1 MLKTTAAGKRQT
13 QTHVTILSKAGMLAL
28 ITFTVAP
35 DGARITSSDPRQ
47 PKPKS
52 CRFKTPLAA
61 VASHTRALATTMRW
75 RLADR
80 LQRAG
85 AAGVAAKKRAANN
98 SRSTTE

>member
-52 CRFKTPLAA
+52 CQFKTPLAA
-61 VASHTRALATTMRW
+61 VASHTRALATTMRNGW
-75 RLADR
+75 QIAYSGPVLR
-80 LQRAG
+80 G
-85 AAGVAAKKRAANN
+85 
-98 SRSTTE
+98 

>member
-1 MLKTTAAGKRQT
+1 MSAA
-13 QTHVTILSKAGMLAL
+13 SLASPAAARTRLLLEGPIVATLLRLTPANLVVNVVL
-28 ITFTVAP
+28 ITGIA
-35 DGARITSSDPRQ
+35 
-47 PKPKS
+47 
-52 CRFKTPLAA
+52 TPSADDEQ
-61 VASHTRALATTMRW
+61 

>member
-52 CRFKTPLAA
+52 CRSKTPLAA
-61 VASHTRALATTMRW
+61 VASHTRTLATTLRNGW
-75 RLADR
+75 QIAYSGPVLR
-80 LQRAG
+80 G
-85 AAGVAAKKRAANN
+85 
-98 SRSTTE
+98 

>member
-1 MLKTTAAGKRQT
+1 MLNTTARGPRP
-13 QTHVTILSKAGMLAL
+13 QTHLTIVSKAGMLAL
-28 ITFTVAP
+28 STFTVAP
-35 DGARITSSDPRQ
+35 DGALITSSDPRR

-75 RLADR
+75 RLAGR

-85 AAGVAAKKRAANN
+85 AAGAAAKKRAANN
-98 SRSTTE
+98 PRPTTE

>member
-1 MLKTTAAGKRQT
+1 MLKTTAAGKRRT

-35 DGARITSSDPRQ
+35 DGALITSSDPRQ

-61 VASHTRALATTMRW
+61 VASHTQALATTMRW
-75 RLADR
+75 RLADH

-85 AAGVAAKKRAANN
+85 AAGVAAKKRAADNL
-98 SRSTTE
+98 RPTTE

>member
-1 MLKTTAAGKRQT
+1 MLKTAAAGKRQT

-47 PKPKS
+47 PKS
-52 CRFKTPLAA
+52 CQFKTPLAA

-75 RLADR
+75 RLAGR

-85 AAGVAAKKRAANN
+85 TAGIVAKKRAANN

>member
-1 MLKTTAAGKRQT
+1 MLKTTARGPRP
-13 QTHVTILSKAGMLAL
+13 QTHVTIVSKAGMLAL

-61 VASHTRALATTMRW
+61 VASHTRALATTMRNGW
-75 RLADR
+75 QIAYSGPVLR
-80 LQRAG
+80 G
-85 AAGVAAKKRAANN
+85 
-98 SRSTTE
+98 